1 MLYTYD
7 NPEEENERILLH
19 TDNGSEEKSERKILQ
34 PDNVYEGRNL
44 QNFDTL
50 SKDAWNTSAFYD
62 PKYNEVWKNDQDEEI
77 YTRAMDMLILIEAKP
92 DATRSRRTLLTI
104 DHFKEI

>member
-7 NPEEENERILLH
+7 NPEEENDRRMLQPKYERILLH
-19 TDNGSEEKSERKILQ
+19 TDNGSEEISERKILQ

-50 SKDAWNTSAFYD
+50 SKDA
-62 PKYNEVWKNDQDEEI
+62 
-77 YTRAMDMLILIEAKP
+77 
-92 DATRSRRTLLTI
+92 
-104 DHFKEI
+104 